1 MFRNESMEHLEATGA
16 AALEFSD
23 QGMRKFET
31 TFLTASGREAS
42 SQTPGRL
49 AKQRTAGEAG
59 KPVCCWQLAA
69 GGRLQSPSHR
79 VIPRQARA
87 SNRAVPE

>member
-1 MFRNESMEHLEATGA
+1 MFRNESMEHLEATEA
-16 AALEFSD
+16 TALKLSD

-42 SQTPGRL
+42 SQPPERL

-59 KPVCCWQLAA
+59 KPVCWQLAA
-69 GGRLQSPSHR
+69 GGRRQSPSHR
-79 VIPRQARA
+79 VIPSQARA